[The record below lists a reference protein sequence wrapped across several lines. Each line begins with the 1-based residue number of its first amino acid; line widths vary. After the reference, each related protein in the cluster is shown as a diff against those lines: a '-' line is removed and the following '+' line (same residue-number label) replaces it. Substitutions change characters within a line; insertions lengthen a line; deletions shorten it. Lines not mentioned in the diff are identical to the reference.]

1 MLISCILRA
10 FYKLLWEMEKLY
22 RGARYFLKQV
32 HYVASYGTVLRR
44 RIQYVADFDQFSG
57 SEWGCVCNNEMV
69 FT

>member
-1 MLISCILRA
+1 
-10 FYKLLWEMEKLY
+10 MEKLY